1 MISVVLLAHNYGKY
15 LSDCLNSIINNNLS
29 LIGER
34 IIINDKSTDNTK
46 EIVEKYMLVNS
57 KIRYFETNFL
67 SLAKSYNFAV
77 SKSNFEFITK
87 VDADDTLEKDF
98 ISSFFNEL
106 KKNDYDLIFGDLNL
120 INKSGKLI
128 SRKKQKRNYI
138 SSYIRY
144 PHGSGTIYK
153 KDLWKRINGFDE
165 NLTYQD
171 DYDFWLKLK
180 KLKNIKI
187 GYFSKQGYNYRI
199 HDNNMSRSKFK
210 KNLTKIF
217 VLLRSLV

>member
-29 LIGER
+29 LIGEI

-67 SLAKSYNFAV
+67 SLARSYNFAV

-98 ISSFFNEL
+98 VSSFFNEL

>member
-29 LIGER
+29 LIGEI

-67 SLAKSYNFAV
+67 SLARSYNFAV

-98 ISSFFNEL
+98 VSSFFNEL

-153 KDLWKRINGFDE
+153 KDL
-165 NLTYQD
+165 
-171 DYDFWLKLK
+171 
-180 KLKNIKI
+180 
-187 GYFSKQGYNYRI
+187 
-199 HDNNMSRSKFK
+199 
-210 KNLTKIF
+210 
-217 VLLRSLV
+217 